1 MLHQFQ
7 LIQQEEKVVVMEED
21 YDKFVVIIN

>member
-21 YDKFVVIIN
+21 YDKFVVIIS